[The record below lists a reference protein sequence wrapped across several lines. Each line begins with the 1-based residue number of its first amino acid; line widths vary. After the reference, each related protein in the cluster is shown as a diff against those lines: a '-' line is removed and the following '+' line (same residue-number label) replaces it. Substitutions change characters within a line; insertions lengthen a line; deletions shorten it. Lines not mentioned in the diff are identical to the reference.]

1 MAEEATEAQKARMRL
16 LENRMWVDANIT
28 ELQKKYKDK
37 WLIVRE
43 KKVLESGDRPAEL
56 KDKIDEKLADET
68 LLVLVPNIIARP
80 M

>member
-28 ELQKKYKDK
+28 ELQKDYKNK

-56 KDKIDEKLADET
+56 KGKIDEKFADET

>member
-1 MAEEATEAQKARMRL
+1 MAAEATAEQKARMRL

-28 ELQKKYKDK
+28 ELQKEYKNK

-43 KKVLESGDRPAEL
+43 KKVQESGDRPAEL
-56 KDKIDEKLADET
+56 KDKIDEKHADET
-68 LLVLVPNIIARP
+68 LLVLIPNVIATP

>member
-28 ELQKKYKDK
+28 KLQEEYKNK
-37 WLIVRE
+37 WLIVRD

-56 KDKIDEKLADET
+56 KGKIDEKFADET

>member
-1 MAEEATEAQKARMRL
+1 MKGEATEAQKARMRL
-16 LENRMWVDANIT
+16 LENRKWVDANIT
-28 ELQKKYKDK
+28 ELQKEYKNK
-37 WLIVRE
+37 WLIVRD

-56 KDKIDEKLADET
+56 KGKIDEKYADET